1 MLISTIVI
9 VKKNLHY
16 KKIIFYICTI
26 SLCYLFRLQGFLL
39 VKKQTNEHSLRYFIY
54 KKREKKCLM

>member
-54 KKREKKCLM
+54 